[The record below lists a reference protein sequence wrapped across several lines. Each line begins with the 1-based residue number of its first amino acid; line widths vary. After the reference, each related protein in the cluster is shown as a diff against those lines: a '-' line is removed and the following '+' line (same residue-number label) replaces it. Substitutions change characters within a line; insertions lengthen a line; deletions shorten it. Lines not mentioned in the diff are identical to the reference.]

1 MLQNIKLFYLL
12 YKSVDIPS
20 LIIYYLIIMKRT
32 ICVHSNLHIY
42 NIIMLNQ
49 ENQATNYIQISEFM
63 CSCSS
68 GLDHSII
75 IMTNHSVLE
84 PKEGYEFVLFI
95 RTGFLLYCLDSTQP
109 AELPWK
115 LSGRAPA

>member
-109 AELPWK
+109 AELPW
-115 LSGRAPA
+115 